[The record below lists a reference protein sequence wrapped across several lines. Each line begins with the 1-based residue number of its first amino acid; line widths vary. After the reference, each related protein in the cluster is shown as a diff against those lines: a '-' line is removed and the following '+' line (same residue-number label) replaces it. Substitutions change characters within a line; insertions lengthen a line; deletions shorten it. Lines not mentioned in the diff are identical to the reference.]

1 MMNIDIERLIDA
13 VAACNEAY
21 NEYCRSAKNL
31 YKGPFETITERKNHV
46 NYAREVSD
54 RENSSVSTL
63 IEVIQCSACRE
74 SLAKRYQL
82 GATYPGHNERADP
95 PVYIRRACRP

>member
-31 YKGPFETITERKNHV
+31 CDLSRT
-46 NYAREVSD
+46 
-54 RENSSVSTL
+54 
-63 IEVIQCSACRE
+63 Q
-74 SLAKRYQL
+74 
-82 GATYPGHNERADP
+82 
-95 PVYIRRACRP
+95 